1 MLQGGVQV
9 GSLLTCIHH
18 SQPSGANPLAKSLLN
33 LTALLDHQDG
43 EHDGGQDLGADKGE
57 GDVEGLQTVQEEEGG
72 GVDAQADGEGV
83 VVVEEAA
90 EGVEC
95 R

>member
-18 SQPSGANPLAKSLLN
+18 SQPSGASTGSTVQA
-33 LTALLDHQDG
+33 
-43 EHDGGQDLGADKGE
+43 
-57 GDVEGLQTVQEEEGG
+57 VQEEEGG
-72 GVDAQADGEGV
+72 GRDAQADGEGV